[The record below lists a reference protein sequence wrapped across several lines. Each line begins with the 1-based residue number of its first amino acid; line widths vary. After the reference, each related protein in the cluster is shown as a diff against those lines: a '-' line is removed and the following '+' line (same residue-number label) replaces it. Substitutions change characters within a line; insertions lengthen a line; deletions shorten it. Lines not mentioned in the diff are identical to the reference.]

1 MEKVS
6 YPFPKRADILKIPMK
21 FFLDTAKIEEIRRA
35 NDWGLLDGV
44 TTNPTLIAK
53 TGKPFLQ
60 VAEEIIE
67 VLGDRPVS
75 LEVVATDY
83 EGMVRQAREIA
94 KLGPNVAVKIPMT
107 PDGIKAVKT
116 LSEEGIKTNVTLVFS
131 PTQALLAAKA
141 GATYVSPFV
150 GRLDD
155 ISMEGMKLIE
165 EIVTI
170 YNNYGFETEIIV
182 ASVRHPEH
190 VRMAALLGADIATI
204 PFAVMEKLFKHPL
217 TDIGLERFLKDW
229 NNLPEDFKPDFL
241 K

>member
-1 MEKVS
+1 
-6 YPFPKRADILKIPMK
+6 MK
-21 FFLDTAKIEEIRRA
+21 FFLDTANVEEIKKA

-44 TTNPTLIAK
+44 TTNPTLVAK
-53 TGKPFLQ
+53 TGKPFMK
-60 VAEEIIE
+60 VAEEIINI
-67 VLGDRPVS
+67 LGEDRPVS

-83 EGMVRQAREIA
+83 EGMVKQARELS

-107 PDGIKAVKT
+107 PEGIKAVKT
-116 LSEEGIKTNVTLVFS
+116 LSGEGIKTNVTLVFS

-155 ISMEGMKLIE
+155 ISSEGMKLIE

-170 YNNYGFETEIIV
+170 YNNYGFNTEIIV
-182 ASVRHPEH
+182 ASIRHPEH
-190 VRMAALLGADIATI
+190 VRLAALIGADIATI
-204 PFAVMEKLFKHPL
+204 PFAVLEKLFKHPL

-229 NNLPEDFKPDFL
+229 NSLPEDFKPDFL
-241 K
+241 R